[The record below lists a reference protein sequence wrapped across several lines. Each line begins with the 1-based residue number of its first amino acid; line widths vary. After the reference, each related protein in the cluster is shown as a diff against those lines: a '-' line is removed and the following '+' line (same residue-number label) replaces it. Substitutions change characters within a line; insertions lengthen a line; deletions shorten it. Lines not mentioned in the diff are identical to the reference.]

1 MEVTQANTPI
11 KTPAADA
18 AGRERAAAL
27 AEKRAAATEQK
38 IEAGDASR
46 NKAAEALAAT
56 REAIARALGLN
67 THLSITRSNSA
78 PTFVYRAI
86 DNATGEIVHEW
97 PEETFMEL
105 VRGVRTDVET
115 DIDAGLLLDKI
126 A

>member
-1 MEVTQANTPI
+1 MDVTQANSSI
-11 KTPAADA
+11 ATPAIDA

-27 AEKRAAATEQK
+27 AEKRAASTEQK

-67 THLSITRSNSA
+67 THLSITRSTSA

-86 DNATGEIVHEW
+86 DNATGEVVHEW

-115 DIDAGLLLDKI
+115 DVGAGLLLDKI